1 MKREHTK
8 MSDEQEYVLGQDV
21 TEAAASKTKGG
32 TTVLS
37 VRLTTEELAAI
48 EAVADETGRTLSQVV
63 REAIHSCIQLVRSSQ
78 PMVTVSIRDVH
89 TTSFGGQKATTT
101 EMGVVSTSTQTKLAP
116 V

>member
-1 MKREHTK
+1 

-21 TEAAASKTKGG
+21 TEAAASRTKGG

-48 EAVADETGRTLSQVV
+48 EAVANETGRTLSQVV
-63 REAIHSCIQLVRSSQ
+63 REAIHSCIQMVRNSQ
-78 PMVTVSIRDVH
+78 PMITVSIRDIH

-101 EMGVVSTSTQTKLAP
+101 AMGVPSSQSDP
-116 V
+116 VAV